1 MGKLVDC
8 EPSRFLEE
16 IDEEFV
22 EYQTPKRVKPAKN
35 RFVDLS
41 IFDDTPQKIRF
52 QKPTQRKHQKHKQIK
67 KSNDAPPKNLKKI
80 IQSTAKVNLF
90 DNNIVVGNL
99 VEHNRFGEGE
109 VIALEGSGANK
120 KAEIQFRTAG
130 KKKLLLQYAKLKII
144 G

>member
-52 QKPTQRKHQKHKQIK
+52 
-67 KSNDAPPKNLKKI
+67 KNLLNENTKSISK
-80 IQSTAKVNLF
+80 
-90 DNNIVVGNL
+90 
-99 VEHNRFGEGE
+99 
-109 VIALEGSGANK
+109 
-120 KAEIQFRTAG
+120 
-130 KKKLLLQYAKLKII
+130 
-144 G
+144 